1 MSSAAVITGGAGG
14 IGRAVARRLLD
25 STDLA
30 VALVDRAGSA
40 ADDLTADPRCRLYE
54 CDVTDQ
60 ASVNATAERV
70 ARESGPITRLVNGAG
85 TVNNAASA
93 DVGIDVIEGLFAT
106 HVNGTVLWSQAAY
119 PQMVHE
125 GAGSIVNI
133 GSIAGRFGHPR
144 RLAYGAAK
152 AAIHSISKTLAVEW
166 AAVGIRVNAI
176 VPGYVATPM
185 MLEVARLGLVD
196 EAQAASW
203 HALKRLATPDEI
215 AAPIVFLLSDDASFI
230 TGSGLLVDGGFSA
243 LKAEQ
248 QDPR

>member
-1 MSSAAVITGGAGG
+1 MSSTTVITGGAGG
-14 IGRAVARRLLD
+14 IGQAVARRLLD
-25 STDLA
+25 TTSLA
-30 VALVDRAGSA
+30 VALVDRAGS
-40 ADDLTADPRCRLYE
+40 DVGDLTSNSRCRLYE
-54 CDVTDQ
+54 CDVTEQ
-60 ASVNATAERV
+60 ASVSATAERI
-70 ARESGPITRLVNGAG
+70 ARELGPITRLVNGAG

-93 DVGIDVIEGLFAT
+93 DVDLDVIEGLFAT
-106 HVNGTVLWSQAAY
+106 HVDGTVLWSQAVY
-119 PQMVHE
+119 PEMVRE
-125 GAGSIVNI
+125 GGGSIVNI
-133 GSIAGRFGHPR
+133 GSVAGLFGHPR

-166 AAVGIRVNAI
+166 AADGIRVNAI

-243 LKAEQ
+243 LKAEAQ
-248 QDPR
+248 ISS